1 MLWCGNELCRFTDWL
16 TLFLGSWYK
25 EEINSCL
32 YTSFIITGWK
42 LIVLYIIYLS
52 SLLCFPSQIIKDF
65 PSQSIL
71 VFLYGFSHLSS
82 KLFTLPF
89 EAHIFHMSLECGW
102 HDKLV
107 QHCRRFQLS
116 LLSLWKKSTGKWLLP
131 TFYFMKTY
139 QAKILSKQKEKWE
152 IFLLTPYLKFY

>member
-32 YTSFIITGWK
+32 YTSFVITGWK

-52 SLLCFPSQIIKDF
+52 SPLCFPSQIIKDF

-71 VFLYGFSHLSS
+71 VFLYGFSHLAS
-82 KLFTLPF
+82 KLLKFPF
-89 EAHIFHMSLECGW
+89 EHISHLTWMWLTWQTEAQYIR
-102 HDKLV
+102 L
-107 QHCRRFQLS
+107 FQLS
-116 LLSLWKKSTGKWLLP
+116 LLPLWKKNTGKWLLP

-152 IFLLTPYLKFY
+152 IFLLIPYSKFY